1 MILLERKCPFTGVF
15 NTMELPLTEQE
26 YSKGMDKRE
35 AGAPIQ
41 VAFPTLNADQREFVK
56 TGIMPSTWD
65 SMFGEA
71 E

>member
-26 YSKGMDKRE
+26 YAKCMDKRE
-35 AGAPIQ
+35 AGALIQ
-41 VAFPTLNADQREFVK
+41 VAFPMLNAEQREFVK
-56 TGIMPSTWD
+56 TGITPAVWD
-65 SMFGEA
+65 SMFAEA